1 MPALQIAGFLAL
13 AGDHGLSLLFARPLV
28 HVEEL
33 IEEVRSDVFG
43 LLVDGTGVFRGAE
56 ASFGDT

>member
-13 AGDHGLSLLFARPLV
+13 AGDHGHALLLAGPFV

-33 IEEVRSDVFG
+33 VEEVRSDVFG

-56 ASFGDT
+56 TSFGDT